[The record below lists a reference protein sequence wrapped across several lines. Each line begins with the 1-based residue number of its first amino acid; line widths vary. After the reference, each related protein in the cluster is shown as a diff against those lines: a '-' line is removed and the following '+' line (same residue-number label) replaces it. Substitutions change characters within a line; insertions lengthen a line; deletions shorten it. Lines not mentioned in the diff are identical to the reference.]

1 MIKVTLAVERP
12 VFIGPKSLFMWRAD
26 NIYVARVWAWLSEV
40 WVKLNSRSN
49 VSKRIAER
57 NTVPDSHGIIRDKI
71 VNCIPR
77 LFQPFLILPFA
88 IIEIDIL
95 ERSGKPIRGDFEDSA
110 VPFEIESG
118 RTRRRC

>member
-1 MIKVTLAVERP
+1 
-12 VFIGPKSLFMWRAD
+12 MWAAD

-40 WVKLNSRSN
+40 WGKLNSRSN
-49 VSKRIAER
+49 VSKHTAER

-71 VNCIPR
+71 VNCIRR

-88 IIEIDIL
+88 IIELDIL

-110 VPFEIESG
+110 IPSDVGSG